1 MPGLLGRR
9 SSVLVVLGVV
19 LPLGLSAVSASLPL
33 GAAAQP
39 ASGTI
44 TGHVRWSVC
53 ARVPLPGG
61 PVNGAGSV
69 TDAQT
74 GQPAPAAPDAQA
86 ASPGSPD
93 APDMQATPGSQVAPP
108 GVSQPIPVPFLRSV
122 PAGNVL
128 VAVQNTALSA
138 RTDDAGA
145 FSLGGVPAGQYLTV
159 AAGPAANTPTAVAER
174 PNVFVS
180 GGQSVDLGT
189 LVLGGGT
196 VPSISCL
203 RGPGAATGSGTD
215 TPAPD
220 SP

>member
-1 MPGLLGRR
+1 
-9 SSVLVVLGVV
+9 VLVALGVV
-19 LPLGLSAVSASLPL
+19 LPLGLWALSASAPL

-61 PVNGAGSV
+61 PVNGSGSV
-69 TDAQT
+69 TEPQAT
-74 GQPAPAAPDAQA
+74 QPTPDDQ
-86 ASPGSPD
+86 SI
-93 APDMQATPGSQVAPP
+93 PDMQATPGAQAAPP
-108 GVSQPIPVPFLRSV
+108 GMPQPIPVPFVRSV

-145 FSLGGVPAGQYLTV
+145 FSLSGVPAGQYLTV

-180 GGQSVDLGT
+180 GGQSVDIGML
-189 LVLGGGT
+189 LLGGGSL
-196 VPSISCL
+196 PSISCL
-203 RGPGAATGSGTD
+203 RGPGAATDSTAPAPA
-215 TPAPD
+215 PAPD

>member
-9 SSVLVVLGVV
+9 PSVLVALGVG
-19 LPLGLSAVSASLPL
+19 LPLGLWALSASMPL

-61 PVNGAGSV
+61 PVNGSGSV

-74 GQPAPAAPDAQA
+74 TQSAPDDQ
-86 ASPGSPD
+86 SI
-93 APDMQATPGSQVAPP
+93 PDMQATPGSQVTPP
-108 GVSQPIPVPFLRSV
+108 GMPQPIPVPFVRSV

-174 PNVFVS
+174 PNVFVT

-189 LVLGGGT
+189 LVLGGGA